1 MKVIKNINNNVSLCV
16 DSKGREVIAFGK
28 GLGFIKPPYDVP
40 LNKIE
45 RTFYSVNNMDFEGI
59 KNIPVSIINA
69 SIRIVDEVE
78 QNLNITL
85 MSTAALALADH
96 INFAIQRL
104 NDHILLEMPLRE
116 DMKQLYPDEMK
127 EAYRALAIIKE
138 ETGIVL
144 DRREAGTIA
153 LHFINN
159 RISARN
165 HDQIVSKQI
174 IEISVDLIEKEYG
187 ITINKDSFNYSRY
200 ITHVDYL
207 LRRALENTQI
217 ESVNKGM
224 FQKLKEQYP
233 STYQCAVKIN
243 DVFKTSLNIDL
254 SEEEQLYLMLH
265 INRLCTREQAAK

>member
-243 DVFKTSLNIDL
+243 DVFKISLNIDL

>member
-174 IEISVDLIEKEYG
+174 IETSVDLIEKEYG